1 MLAMSALNEPVAKRI
16 AKIFRM
22 LSSDQDGDVLA
33 AVTAMKR
40 LFKSEGLSF
49 HDIATVIESCNGE
62 IEEKKYSDKD
72 AEIIFA
78 RGMEKGIE
86 KGRAEEAAPPEFYD
100 ADGRPRWNAIVLF
113 CQKEIARLYKEK
125 EREFVE
131 DMAGYTLYR
140 QLSEKQQQWLMSIF
154 VKLGGRHYAK
164 QHHV

>member
-1 MLAMSALNEPVAKRI
+1 MSTLNEPVAKRI

-22 LSSDQDGDVLA
+22 LSSDQREEVLA

-72 AEIIFA
+72 AEIIFN
-78 RGMEKGIE
+78 RGVA
-86 KGRAEEAAPPEFYD
+86 KGRTEEAAPPEYYD
-100 ADGRPRWNAIVLF
+100 VDGRPRWNAIALF
-113 CQKEIARLYKEK
+113 CQKEIAGLHKEK
-125 EREFVE
+125 EREFVT
-131 DMAGYTLYR
+131 DMAGYSLYR
-140 QLSEKQQQWLMSIF
+140 PLSDKQEKWLMSIF

-164 QHHV
+164 HV